1 MDFPSTPKVKNHLL
15 LSNSLYQAKQCIM
28 CQLYY
33 VLKGCFYQFKRKG
46 WAGRVYAG
54 ALYLQEGK
62 GSVEEW
68 D

>member
-1 MDFPSTPKVKNHLL
+1 MYHV
-15 LSNSLYQAKQCIM
+15 

-33 VLKGCFYQFKRKG
+33 VLKGCFYQFKKG
-46 WAGRVYAG
+46 WAGRVYAV